1 MPVLGFCG
9 MHTYGIPHALNKQI
23 KSEAIININQREMCW
38 PPFRPSCGRTQRPA
52 CVSRMNPGRLDL
64 SKTNDKWQI

>member
-1 MPVLGFCG
+1 MPVSGFCG

-38 PPFRPSCGRTQRPA
+38 PPFRPSCGRTLSPCMRIKDE
-52 CVSRMNPGRLDL
+52 SR
-64 SKTNDKWQI
+64 QA